1 MTEPCRNLN
10 IWPPHALRI
19 TCASTELRVLRESDI
34 PALLALKAEG
44 VTQPGIPQPFVFP
57 WHQRPD
63 EEAISY
69 WYQRMAQNGRRDCTL
84 AFVVRDHGEVAGMQD
99 FSGEATQTLRS
110 METGSWLGRRFHG
123 RGIGTRMRQMALA
136 FAFDHLGMEE
146 MRSGAHVENWASRRV
161 SEKCGYQADGTERIK
176 SPTGNGYEVNVRY
189 RVTPQT
195 FVRPTATI
203 EYEGVEELK
212 RYLGI

>member
-1 MTEPCRNLN
+1 M
-10 IWPPHALRI
+10 RI

-44 VTQPGIPQPFVFP
+44 ITQPGIPQSFVSP
-57 WHQRPD
+57 WYQRPD

-69 WYQRMAQNGRRDCTL
+69 WYQRMAQNGKRDCTL

-99 FSGEATQTLRS
+99 FSGEATQALRS

-136 FAFDHLGMEE
+136 FALDHLGMEE
-146 MRSGAHVENWASRRV
+146 IRSGARVENWASRRV
-161 SEKCGYQADGTERIK
+161 SENADTK
-176 SPTGNGYEVNVRY
+176 
-189 RVTPQT
+189 
-195 FVRPTATI
+195 PTALNESKPPPATDT
-203 EYEGVEELK
+203 K
-212 RYLGI
+212 